1 MIVID
6 EDCPCKV
13 TVRVSGP
20 SVNLSAAI
28 GMDMFATPLVPTV
41 TSPVKEPEVISAA
54 LTLPEIVYVKALP
67 EATPVVVTA
76 KAAVEP
82 SFAEVPAGHC
92 CRE

>member
-6 EDCPCKV
+6 EDCPCTV
-13 TVRVSGP
+13 TVSVSGP
-20 SVNLSAAI
+20 SINVSAEI

-41 TSPVKEPEVISAA
+41 TWPVKEPVVISAA

-76 KAAVEP
+76 KSAVAP